1 MNDEI
6 EMHDRSDGCKIRW
19 QQLIIEPTV
28 NVIDKQP
35 IRFVEISDQQGID
48 SSKIMKEKVN
58 HLMGDDNIGLP
69 NHAIDQL

>member
-35 IRFVEISDQQGID
+35 TVLLKFLID
-48 SSKIMKEKVN
+48 KESTLQK
-58 HLMGDDNIGLP
+58 L
-69 NHAIDQL
+69 